1 VIDKLIF
8 AGRYQHDGAGEL
20 IYIGDMT
27 SVPALLRVLKDNAPK
42 DCSGER
48 CGYICTYSHAL
59 AAREKITGHKAVV
72 YEDWAA
78 WWEEYQKSHPGEI
91 SRRVGPS

>member
-1 VIDKLIF
+1 M
-8 AGRYQHDGAGEL
+8 

-42 DCSGER
+42 GCAAGGQ
-48 CGYICTYSHAL
+48 CAYICTYSHAV
-59 AAREKITGHKAVV
+59 AALEKITGHKAVV